1 MHDGPSLPICVV
13 IPCAFPPL
21 SPLPRPHTPAP
32 PPALCFHLC
41 TFQDASLL
49 HTLSGPAHRITSLT
63 LANTAAPRGASTPIN
78 YGHLL
83 VCGDYGGSFH
93 VWDLSHSLP
102 PPHHSHHHS
111 HPPALAPTHPFLPP
125 TVSSSLPST
134 PLPSCPSFLV
144 PSAPPLPTNP
154 THPTST
160 PHLVTTS
167 VTAPVPAPHLV
178 TTSVT
183 APVPAPCLVT
193 TWSEEKDWRY
203 SGVLSLAAPQ
213 PGDYNDDDGGAAA
226 AAGDFVASSLVQHI
240 SIPVVHCSPPLI
252 HLPCPPPPPPPLVA
266 PFLSSPPTFPFPR
279 FPFPPLPPLP
289 PSSSNPPFPTHP
301 PQGSYSL
308 LARME
313 GHTAPVSSLQVDS
326 QVAVSGSWDGTVRL
340 WWRPD
345 HSPMAVLVCSSP
357 NTSTR
362 ALGSS
367 TGMGQGPG
375 MGGQGMGASLGVSVG
390 ASVSVRAVV
399 VDEEGDLILCAR
411 EDGRVEVWHGSSS
424 IMLLTPT
431 HAMPVT
437 ATSSATTTTTTTDA
451 LSPPPALLSLAVCR
465 PLLAAGAADGSIMVW
480 TDVRCCGVWCCG
492 VWCCGYVV
500 VWGVVVRGVVVWIML
515 SFLISYHLWHMHG
528 YAADVS
534 ITPWRRL
541 SHAHP
546 QSHIQGPCTALA
558 FALSDAAAAAAV
570 ATEVTTG
577 HGSSGWRDDL
587 AASLLLLSGGFDGR
601 LCVWEGKVAGSITG
615 RV

>member
-1 MHDGPSLPICVV
+1 MLISVLENSEKLLVRMVHVMCSL
-13 IPCAFPPL
+13 
-21 SPLPRPHTPAP
+21 T
-32 PPALCFHLC
+32 
-41 TFQDASLL
+41 DASLL

-134 PLPSCPSFLV
+134 PPLPSCPSFLV

-226 AAGDFVASSLVQHI
+226 AAGDCNEY
-240 SIPVVHCSPPLI
+240 VVYSGSGDRT
-252 HLPCPPPPPPPLVA
+252 VKAWA
-266 PFLSSPPTFPFPR
+266 P
-279 FPFPPLPPLP
+279 
-289 PSSSNPPFPTHP
+289 NAD
-301 PQGSYSL
+301 GSYSL

-357 NTSTR
+357 NASTR

-424 IMLLTPT
+424 IVLLTPT

-465 PLLAAGAADGSIMVW
+465 PLLAAGAADGSIM
-480 TDVRCCGVWCCG
+480 
-492 VWCCGYVV
+492 
-500 VWGVVVRGVVVWIML
+500 
-515 SFLISYHLWHMHG
+515 LWHMHG

-577 HGSSGWRDDL
+577 HGSSGWRDDH
-587 AASLLLLSGGFDGR
+587 AASLLLLSGGFDGQ
-601 LCVWEGKVAGSITG
+601 LCVWEGKVAGSVTG